1 MIKPTWMLKEIKVIN
16 VLSAQV
22 AYITLMLLSIGFNF
36 LISFRIRFRNIH
48 KRCFCSL
55 ELIFKEESVFSK
67 GQAAALACFMY
78 TQQKI
83 MAIEMRDGHI
93 TGSSGVAKAGLTLG
107 IIGTG
112 LAALGGNAWGGNCG
126 NGGILGGLLNNN
138 NGNCRA
144 EAQQSEI
151 ANLEAQVAELK
162 SMRYTDYVG
171 IDLYKNI
178 VATQKEEDKKISDLQ
193 GTLFAY
199 IIDID
204 KRTALNDQAAKLNR
218 EYDTAARDYMFT
230 ILNNKID
237 CCCEKVGMQMNFNK
251 QLTELSD
258 ASVLAYV
265 NSTFLPGTL
274 KLPITSICPQP
285 ATATTAA

>member
-1 MIKPTWMLKEIKVIN
+1 
-16 VLSAQV
+16 
-22 AYITLMLLSIGFNF
+22 
-36 LISFRIRFRNIH
+36 
-48 KRCFCSL
+48 
-55 ELIFKEESVFSK
+55 
-67 GQAAALACFMY
+67 
-78 TQQKI
+78 
-83 MAIEMRDGHI
+83 MAIEMHDGKI

-112 LAALGGNAWGGNCG
+112 LAALGNGGLGGCG
-126 NGGILGGLLNNN
+126 NGVLGGLFGGN
-138 NGNCRA
+138 NCRV

-151 ANLEAQVAELK
+151 SNLESQIAELR

-171 IDLYKNI
+171 IDLYKNV
-178 VATQKEEDKKISDLQ
+178 VATQKEEDEKISNLQ

-237 CCCEKVGMQMNFNK
+237 CCCEKAAMQAAFDK
-251 QLTELSD
+251 QLAELSD
-258 ASVLAYV
+258 ASIVSYV
-265 NSTFLPGTL
+265 NSTFIPGTL

-285 ATATTAA
+285 ATATA

>member
-1 MIKPTWMLKEIKVIN
+1 
-16 VLSAQV
+16 
-22 AYITLMLLSIGFNF
+22 
-36 LISFRIRFRNIH
+36 
-48 KRCFCSL
+48 
-55 ELIFKEESVFSK
+55 
-67 GQAAALACFMY
+67 
-78 TQQKI
+78 
-83 MAIEMRDGHI
+83 MAIEMHDGKI

-112 LAALGGNAWGGNCG
+112 LAALGNGGLGGCG
-126 NGGILGGLLNNN
+126 NGVLGGLFGGN
-138 NGNCRA
+138 NCRV

-151 ANLEAQVAELK
+151 SNLESQIAELR

-171 IDLYKNI
+171 IDLYKNV
-178 VATQKEEDKKISDLQ
+178 VATQKEEDEKISNLQ

-237 CCCEKVGMQMNFNK
+237 CCCEKAAMQAAFDK
-251 QLTELSD
+251 QLAELSD
-258 ASVLAYV
+258 ASVVSYV
-265 NSTFLPGTL
+265 NSTFIPGTL

-285 ATATTAA
+285 ATATA

>member
-1 MIKPTWMLKEIKVIN
+1 
-16 VLSAQV
+16 
-22 AYITLMLLSIGFNF
+22 
-36 LISFRIRFRNIH
+36 
-48 KRCFCSL
+48 
-55 ELIFKEESVFSK
+55 
-67 GQAAALACFMY
+67 
-78 TQQKI
+78 
-83 MAIEMRDGHI
+83 MAIEMHDGRI

-112 LAALGGNAWGGNCG
+112 LAALGGGMNNCG
-126 NGGILGGLLNNN
+126 NGGILGGLFGG

-144 EAQQSEI
+144 ERQQSEI
-151 ANLEAQVAELK
+151 AALESEVAELK

-178 VATQKEEDKKISDLQ
+178 ISTQKEEDKKISDLQ

-218 EYDTAARDYMFT
+218 EFDTAARDYMFT

-237 CCCEKVGMQMNFNK
+237 CCCEKVGMQMNFNR
-251 QLTELSD
+251 QLDELTD
-258 ASVLAYV
+258 ASILSYV
-265 NSTFLPGTL
+265 NSTFIPGTL

-285 ATATTAA
+285 ATATA

>member
-1 MIKPTWMLKEIKVIN
+1 
-16 VLSAQV
+16 
-22 AYITLMLLSIGFNF
+22 
-36 LISFRIRFRNIH
+36 
-48 KRCFCSL
+48 
-55 ELIFKEESVFSK
+55 
-67 GQAAALACFMY
+67 
-78 TQQKI
+78 
-83 MAIEMRDGHI
+83 MAIEMHDGRI

-112 LAALGGNAWGGNCG
+112 LAALGGGMNNNCG
-126 NGGILGGLLNNN
+126 NGGILGGLFGG

-144 EAQQSEI
+144 ERQQSEI
-151 ANLEAQVAELK
+151 AALESEVAELK

-178 VATQKEEDKKISDLQ
+178 ISTQKEEDKKISDLQ

-218 EYDTAARDYMFT
+218 EFDTAARDYMFT

-237 CCCEKVGMQMNFNK
+237 CCCEKVGMQMNFNR
-251 QLTELSD
+251 QLDELTD
-258 ASVLAYV
+258 ASILSYV
-265 NSTFLPGTL
+265 NSTFIPGTL

-285 ATATTAA
+285 ATATA

>member
-1 MIKPTWMLKEIKVIN
+1 
-16 VLSAQV
+16 
-22 AYITLMLLSIGFNF
+22 
-36 LISFRIRFRNIH
+36 
-48 KRCFCSL
+48 
-55 ELIFKEESVFSK
+55 
-67 GQAAALACFMY
+67 
-78 TQQKI
+78 
-83 MAIEMRDGHI
+83 MAIEMHDGKI

-112 LAALGGNAWGGNCG
+112 LAALNNGG
-126 NGGILGGLLNNN
+126 NGGILGNLFG
-138 NGNCRA
+138 GNRCA
-144 EAQQSEI
+144 DEVSA
-151 ANLEAQVAELK
+151 LESQVAELK

-171 IDLYKNI
+171 MDLYKNI
-178 VATQKEEDKKISDLQ
+178 IATQKEEDKKISDLQ

-237 CCCEKVGMQMNFNK
+237 CCCEKAAMQAAFDR

-258 ASVLAYV
+258 ASIIAYA
-265 NSTFLPGTL
+265 NSTFIPGTL

-285 ATATTAA
+285 ATTTA

>member
-1 MIKPTWMLKEIKVIN
+1 
-16 VLSAQV
+16 
-22 AYITLMLLSIGFNF
+22 
-36 LISFRIRFRNIH
+36 
-48 KRCFCSL
+48 
-55 ELIFKEESVFSK
+55 
-67 GQAAALACFMY
+67 
-78 TQQKI
+78 
-83 MAIEMRDGHI
+83 MAIEMHDGKI
-93 TGSSGVAKAGLTLG
+93 TGSSNVAKAGLTLG

-112 LAALGGNAWGGNCG
+112 LAALGNGGWMGNGCGCNGNNGGLLGNLLGGNC
-126 NGGILGGLLNNN
+126 
-138 NGNCRA
+138 NCNRNCVV

-151 ANLEAQVAELK
+151 ANLDSQIAELK

-178 VATQKEEDKKISDLQ
+178 VATQKEEDKKLSDLQ

-237 CCCEKVGMQMNFNK
+237 CCCEKAAMQASFDK
-251 QLTELSD
+251 QLAELSD
-258 ASVLAYV
+258 ASIIAYA
-265 NSTFLPGTL
+265 NSTFIPGTL

-285 ATATTAA
+285 ATATTTA

>member
-1 MIKPTWMLKEIKVIN
+1 
-16 VLSAQV
+16 
-22 AYITLMLLSIGFNF
+22 
-36 LISFRIRFRNIH
+36 
-48 KRCFCSL
+48 
-55 ELIFKEESVFSK
+55 
-67 GQAAALACFMY
+67 
-78 TQQKI
+78 
-83 MAIEMRDGHI
+83 MAIEMHDGRI

-112 LAALGGNAWGGNCG
+112 LAALGGCMGNGCNNGGVLGNLFGGN
-126 NGGILGGLLNNN
+126 N
-138 NGNCRA
+138 NCRA
-144 EAQQSEI
+144 EAQQTEI
-151 ANLEAQVAELK
+151 AALESQVAELK
-162 SMRYTDYVG
+162 AMRYTDYVG

-178 VATQKEEDKKISDLQ
+178 VATQKEEDEKISNLQ

-237 CCCEKVGMQMNFNK
+237 CCCEKAAMQAAFDK
-251 QLTELSD
+251 QLAELSD
-258 ASVLAYV
+258 ASIVSYV
-265 NSTFLPGTL
+265 NSTFIPGTL

-285 ATATTAA
+285 ATATA

>member
-1 MIKPTWMLKEIKVIN
+1 
-16 VLSAQV
+16 
-22 AYITLMLLSIGFNF
+22 
-36 LISFRIRFRNIH
+36 
-48 KRCFCSL
+48 
-55 ELIFKEESVFSK
+55 
-67 GQAAALACFMY
+67 
-78 TQQKI
+78 
-83 MAIEMRDGHI
+83 MAIEMHDGRI

-112 LAALGGNAWGGNCG
+112 LAAL
-126 NGGILGGLLNNN
+126 NGGCNNGGLLGNLFGGNN
-138 NGNCRA
+138 CCKKDEVA
-144 EAQQSEI
+144 A
-151 ANLEAQVAELK
+151 LEAEVAELK

-237 CCCEKVGMQMNFNK
+237 CCCEKAAMQTGFDR
-251 QLTELSD
+251 QLAELTD
-258 ASVLAYV
+258 ASIISYV
-265 NSTFLPGTL
+265 NSNFVAGQL

-285 ATATTAA
+285 APATT